1 MIKLINISFLAL
13 YCSLIFWLSSR
24 TSLPTPMLFMHQDKV
39 LHTGAYFIMGIL
51 AWRVFHDY
59 FNNQRT
65 VVIACICFCSL
76 YGISDEWH
84 QSMVPGR
91 DADIWDWIVDT
102 LGATI
107 AVTSILRI
115 KEKLNRNKQAN

>member
-1 MIKLINISFLAL
+1 
-13 YCSLIFWLSSR
+13 
-24 TSLPTPMLFMHQDKV
+24 MHQDKV

-51 AWRVFHDY
+51 AWRVFNDY

-65 VVIACICFCSL
+65 VVIASICFCSL

-91 DADIWDWIVDT
+91 DADIWDWIADT

-107 AVTSILRI
+107 AVTSILLI

>member
-1 MIKLINISFLAL
+1 
-13 YCSLIFWLSSR
+13 
-24 TSLPTPMLFMHQDKV
+24 MHQDKV

-51 AWRVFHDY
+51 AWRVFNDY
-59 FNNQRT
+59 FNKQGT
-65 VVIACICFCSL
+65 VFIVSICFCSL

-91 DADIWDWIVDT
+91 DADVWDWIVDT

-107 AVTSILRI
+107 AVTGIQQT
-115 KEKLNRNKQAN
+115 KNRFKKNKQAG